1 MGMVTLNYTDH
12 MPDGGLLI
20 DLVKEMV
27 PESIAIRL
35 YYVIGLQL
43 FRKSIKRMG
52 MRQNQL

>member
-27 PESIAIRL
+27 PEFIAIRL
-35 YYVIGLQL
+35 
-43 FRKSIKRMG
+43 FRVTG
-52 MRQNQL
+52 